1 MAAANV
7 LQLPVERKKCTES
20 EIIQEKSHLADPNL
34 AHHSTEKN
42 NRERRKKKKKWTCL
56 LSPFGLFQWTGNS
69 LRKPCGLWSSSFTD
83 LAFSLQTLLRFTIEN
98 QLNLWRACVL
108 GRDCWRG

>member
-42 NRERRKKKKKWTCL
+42 NRREKKKKKKVDVSSVSIWFI
-56 LSPFGLFQWTGNS
+56 PMD
-69 LRKPCGLWSSSFTD
+69 RK
-83 LAFSLQTLLRFTIEN
+83 
-98 QLNLWRACVL
+98 
-108 GRDCWRG
+108 